1 MRYGCLLQ
9 MCLACSIEIKKI
21 ITNANEFPKFL
32 GESWGKPN
40 KILADQ
46 SSDLYN
52 RSMKAKL
59 LWC

>member
-1 MRYGCLLQ
+1 M
-9 MCLACSIEIKKI
+9 
-21 ITNANEFPKFL
+21 NASEFPKFL